1 MPKAWPMLAS
11 ALNLQLGWGAKW
23 KVLNESIAVALFVS
37 IGAARMILAALTPK
51 FELPLGSSSRIGSG
65 CARAM
70 CEVKSTHVEQ
80 LWPEQGALRR
90 WAEGIGP

>member
-1 MPKAWPMLAS
+1 MLAS

-51 FELPLGSSSRIGSG
+51 FELPLRSIPECRVIDHPHVRRVLVKARKAHYFADGS
-65 CARAM
+65 
-70 CEVKSTHVEQ
+70 
-80 LWPEQGALRR
+80 
-90 WAEGIGP
+90 

>member
-1 MPKAWPMLAS
+1 MSKKIRVVVVDDS
-11 ALNLQLGWGAKW
+11 A
-23 KVLNESIAVALFVS
+23 
-37 IGAARMILAALTPK
+37 
-51 FELPLGSSSRIGSG
+51 LGSSSRIGSG